1 MNEILFFQ
9 QFLWSKPLLDKETST
24 VLEAFDEIIKSL
36 QQKPLY
42 VCTDLG
48 KE

>member
-9 QFLWSKPLLDKETST
+9 RFLWSKPLLDKETST

-36 QQKPLY
+36 HQKPLY